1 MNGVDYLLIY
11 TIMLRRVWLFIIT
24 NIAII
29 AMISIVMFV
38 VERVFGINLSWQWG
52 WYISIFIYSAVI
64 WFVGS
69 FISLFLS
76 KWSAK
81 RAYWITPIIPE
92 QVSDLSEKER
102 VVWTVVEE
110 LAERNHIKMPEVGI
124 YEDSEPNAFATWAS
138 KNSSL
143 VAVSTGLL
151 DTMDKD
157 AIEWVVGHEMAHI
170 LNGDMVTMTLL
181 QWVVNTFVIFAA
193 RIVANIFDN
202 VTDGKFGSLWYFAVN
217 IGLQILFGIFAS
229 LITMKFSRYR
239 EFRADAGSAQF
250 VWKEKMI
257 AGLRAL
263 QKMQDRMRKEDPKM
277 AAMQISSRK
286 SSWFKKFFSSH
297 PDLEDRIQALE
308 ELRIM

>member
-1 MNGVDYLLIY
+1 
-11 TIMLRRVWLFIIT
+11 MLKRVWLFIIT

-38 VERVFGINLSWQWG
+38 VERVFGISLSGQG
-52 WYISIFIYSAVI
+52 WYLGIFIYAAVI
-64 WFVGS
+64 WFAGS
-69 FISLFLS
+69 FMSLFFS

-81 RAYWITPIIPE
+81 RAYGIKPITPE
-92 QVSDLSEKER
+92 QVSELSEKER
-102 VVWTVVEE
+102 VVWTVVEQ

-124 YEDSEPNAFATWAS
+124 YMESEPNAFATWRS

-157 AIEWVVGHEMAHI
+157 AIEGVVGHEMAHI

-193 RIVANIFDN
+193 RIVAGIFDN
-202 VTDGKFGSLWYFAVN
+202 VTDGKFGWLGYFAVN

-250 VWKEKMI
+250 VWKDKMI

-263 QKMQDRMRKEDPKM
+263 QKMESSMHKADPKM
-277 AAMQISSRK
+277 ASMQISSRK

-297 PDLEDRIQALE
+297 PALEDRIQALE
-308 ELRIM
+308 ELRIV